1 MAELTKAEKKWV
13 ARVQRA
19 LDACPSDDIGF
30 YTIGDPQINLYRM
43 PEGDF
48 ADVDYSDFCIAVDDA
63 DALLGEINFPNNVAS
78 TAG

>member
-1 MAELTKAEKKWV
+1 MTDLTKRESAWIK
-13 ARVQRA
+13 RVQKA

-30 YTIGDPQINLYRM
+30 YTIGDPDVNLYRV

-48 ADVDYSDFCIAVDDA
+48 IDDDRDHCVMVDDA
-63 DALLGEINFPNNVAS
+63 AAGLGSLKFPRGVHS